1 MELFKKCIAKFFI
14 SCLRILL
21 SVSSYILYSFFLNL
35 SVKFCSFKAQADSQF
50 VYIVKIQK
58 NPKISWSQILQVLVF
73 AFANWKHLIDMEE
86 IERTEPKPKRFKP
99 AVDFKNFDIVGTLMT
114 EMGLTGENLT
124 RQIFSYLDMTS
135 LVCVRKVSN
144 IWQRF
149 MIREKSIWTLI
160 WMVELRK
167 FEPHLEFIK
176 NSLFRNKKR
185 KRSFSFASNTRANE
199 GSPWKK

>member
-1 MELFKKCIAKFFI
+1 ME
-14 SCLRILL
+14 
-21 SVSSYILYSFFLNL
+21 
-35 SVKFCSFKAQADSQF
+35 
-50 VYIVKIQK
+50 
-58 NPKISWSQILQVLVF
+58 P
-73 AFANWKHLIDMEE
+73 E
-86 IERTEPKPKRFKP
+86 PKRFKP
-99 AVDFKNFDIVGTLMT
+99 AVDSKNFDIVGTLMT

-167 FEPHLEFIK
+167 FEPHLDFIK
-176 NSLFRNKKR
+176 NSLLRNKKL
-185 KRSFSFASNTRANE
+185 KRSFSFAFYCLRTQELTWDNLEKSSNIGLLESVYLEIQCLVAFHHTLYMTPFEHYMADCYI
-199 GSPWKK
+199 GKAMKKQVTKFVEKHYPMIIRGDFIMDPELLLIELLTKIRNRLEIA